1 VIMAIKTKMMALVD
15 KSAAISKSILDKLG
29 FDFKKLNLD
38 IGIEIIPH
46 LKNGGKGIKTLLALV
61 VIALVLATV
70 RFIFG
75 IGSISNLTDGYPWG
89 VWIGFDVM
97 SGVALAAGGF
107 TTAALVHLFGREKY
121 HPVVRPAIL
130 TAFLG
135 YVLVAVGLLV
145 DLGRPWDIWHLF
157 IYWNKDSALAEV
169 GWCVVLYLCV
179 LFIEFIPVILEKYKA
194 DKLIKIYNIAAPWAC
209 IFLVSI
215 FVLIMTSSTQYM
227 MVVFALLVI
236 LLIFFGLTLA
246 KSGTMLIVYMAGV
259 IFSTAHQSSLGTLML
274 LSSTKL
280 NSLWYTQYLPL
291 YFYLSAIAV
300 GFAMVIFESTLA
312 SKGFGFKLEAEVIKG
327 LGKILAW
334 ILILV
339 VAFRTFT
346 LWSQTGF
353 KFSADIYQ
361 LVFFAIEIIGG
372 LLLPMVMLFVS
383 KDPKTIFRA
392 AAMYVFL
399 GVVLNRFNVSFIGLP
414 SPGYSIYWPHPF
426 EILISAGV
434 ASGGILVYYLIGK
447 NFPVFEKHD

>member
-1 VIMAIKTKMMALVD
+1 MDLKTKMMALVD
-15 KSAAISKSILDKLG
+15 KGVAITKSILDKMG
-29 FDFKKLNLD
+29 FDFKKLNFD

-46 LKNGGKGIKTLLALV
+46 IKNGGKGIKILLSLV
-61 VIALVLATV
+61 VIAVVLAAV

-75 IGSISNLTDGYPWG
+75 IGIISNLTDGYPWG

-121 HPVVRPAIL
+121 HPAVRPAIL

-157 IYWNKDSALAEV
+157 LYWNKDSALAEV

-179 LFIEFIPVILEKYKA
+179 LFTEFVPVILEKYKWEKA
-194 DKLIKIYNIAAPWAC
+194 LKVYYIVAPWAC
-209 IFLVSI
+209 VVFVSV

-227 MVVFALLVI
+227 MVVFVLLAVLLV
-236 LLIFFGLTLA
+236 FFGLTIA

-274 LSSTKL
+274 IVPTKL
-280 NSLWYTQYLPL
+280 NSLWYTPALPL
-291 YFYLSAIAV
+291 YFYASAIAV
-300 GFAMVIFESTLA
+300 GFAMVIFESTLS
-312 SKGFGFKLEAEVIKG
+312 SKGFGFKLETDVIQG
-327 LGKILAW
+327 LGKILRW
-334 ILILV
+334 LV
-339 VAFRTFT
+339 IFVFAFRAIA
-346 LWSQTGF
+346 LYMQTGF
-353 KFSADIYQ
+353 RFNADVYQ

-372 LLLPMVMLFVS
+372 LLIPIILLFAS
-383 KDPKTIFRA
+383 SDPKTVFRA
-392 AAMYVFL
+392 AGLYVFL

-414 SPGYSIYWPHPF
+414 VPGYSVYWPHPF
-426 EILISAGV
+426 EVLISAGV
-434 ASGGILVYYLIGK
+434 LSAGILVYYLIGK
-447 NFPVFEKHD
+447 NFPVFEHHD